1 MHLNEVEQE
10 DEFNLSYPNI
20 IINILHAVLYTIV
33 LIRKNYL
40 NHEDLFRLVIIYFI
54 HVTLMFDSGMI
65 MWGKITS

>member
-40 NHEDLFRLVIIYFI
+40 NNEELFRLVVIYFI
-54 HVTLMFDSGMI
+54 HVTPMFDSGMI
-65 MWGKITS
+65 M

>member
-1 MHLNEVEQE
+1 MHLNEVEQG

-20 IINILHAVLYTIV
+20 IMNILHAVLYTIV

-40 NHEDLFRLVIIYFI
+40 NHEELFRLVVIYFI
-54 HVTLMFDSGMI
+54 HVNLMFDSGMI

>member
-20 IINILHAVLYTIV
+20 IINILYAVLYTIV

-40 NHEDLFRLVIIYFI
+40 NHEELFRLVVIYFI
-54 HVTLMFDSGMI
+54 HVTLMFDSG
-65 MWGKITS
+65 ITM